1 MSRVTFFEIAVDQ
14 TARARRFYEGVFGW
28 KFNKWEG
35 QQDYWLI
42 TTGKDE
48 PGIDGGML
56 PRRMPTE
63 TTTNTVSVPNV
74 DKAVA
79 SITKHGGKVVVPK
92 VAVPGMGWLAY
103 CQDTEGNVFGV
114 MQEDQT
120 AK

>member
-1 MSRVTFFEIAVDQ
+1 MPRPVFFEFGVDQ
-14 TARARRFYEGVFGW
+14 TARARKFYEGVFGW
-28 KFNKWEG
+28 KFQKWPA
-35 QQDYWLI
+35 QPDYWLI
-42 TTGKDE
+42 ATGKDE

-63 TTTNTVSVPNV
+63 TTTVTVGVPNV

-79 SITKHGGKVVVPK
+79 TVVKHGGKVVVPK

-103 CQDTEGNVFGV
+103 CQDTEGNIFGV
-114 MQEDQT
+114 MQEDQA